1 MSCSAV
7 DHNIEWCLQGS
18 ADEKEQAA
26 LELLEVLEAVRVV
39 AVLLSPITPAL
50 SRIIYQQLGYTDADF
65 QAVSWADTQ
74 WGGESSKLV
83 CSELLL
89 MLCWSSCHVCQAESC
104 FAAVSGLTAEG

>member
-1 MSCSAV
+1 M
-7 DHNIEWCLQGS
+7 QGS
-18 ADEKEQAA
+18 AEEKKQAA

-50 SRIIYQQLGYTDADF
+50 SRVIYQQLGYTDAHF

-89 MLCWSSCHVCQAESC
+89 MLCWSSCHDCQAESY